1 MKNIGSLLLV
11 YSPRYVD
18 HVMPRVSILNLGFRA
33 SAASF
38 TICAPVWRPMLPLL
52 KERVNLNPLSQ
63 TCPPQASLNSAT
75 ALSLPGSYH
84 FPRAAYPSRP
94 HAIGPLPSRP
104 LPRTPSPLHA
114 RRSRRQA

>member
-11 YSPRYVD
+11 YSPRCVE
-18 HVMPRVSILNLGFRA
+18 HVMARVSILNLGLRA

-52 KERVNLNPLSQ
+52 TERVNLNPLSQ

-75 ALSLPGSYH
+75 ALPLLGSYP
-84 FPRAAYPSRP
+84 FPRGAYPSRP
-94 HAIGPLPSRP
+94 NGIGPLPSRP
-104 LPRTPSPLHA
+104 LPRNA
-114 RRSRRQA
+114 